1 MKRRL
6 YLAFGGGIL
15 SCVICS
21 FFLVGTAMGYDVTEK
36 FSVGGVLAGA
46 WQYLQADE
54 DAAGEDVDD
63 GSKGFN
69 RPFQMSRLKPGI
81 CA

>member
-1 MKRRL
+1 
-6 YLAFGGGIL
+6 
-15 SCVICS
+15 
-21 FFLVGTAMGYDVTEK
+21 MGYDVTEK